1 MSGGFSK
8 NNTSIPSK
16 LNKAAT
22 QPNTN
27 LTNLPNNFISPL
39 LSSSIDTTSNQT
51 LSILQQ
57 FNPSNINMNNLAFS
71 MPYQQIFQ
79 QQELHHHQQQQQ
91 LQQNTNANYAYP
103 YQLPFL
109 FSFQN
114 PVSKLN
120 NETNLNEMVNN
131 IMINQTSPQ
140 QKSKP
145 SKEHQHHKSS
155 NYQLME
161 SFNSPK
167 PPINLDTISGL
178 DLEKK
183 LIYQ

>member
-8 NNTSIPSK
+8 NNTLIPSK
-16 LNKAAT
+16 LNK
-22 QPNTN
+22 PNTN

-39 LSSSIDTTSNQT
+39 LSSNIDTASNQT

-79 QQELHHHQQQQQ
+79 QQELHHQQQQQ
-91 LQQNTNANYAYP
+91 LQQNNNANYTYP

-114 PVSKLN
+114 PVTKLN

-145 SKEHQHHKSS
+145 NKEHPHHKSS
-155 NYQLME
+155 NYQSL
-161 SFNSPK
+161 SSQK
-167 PPINLDTISGL
+167 TPINLDTISGF